1 MTRARK
7 ICFVLPLCPVK
18 FKVFSISDGD
28 LEMKVLMGAVH
39 SRVD

>member
-1 MTRARK
+1 MTRAHK

-18 FKVFSISDGD
+18 FKAFSISKGD

-39 SRVD
+39 SWVD

>member
-7 ICFVLPLCPVK
+7 ICFVLPLCSMQVK
-18 FKVFSISDGD
+18 AFSISKGD